1 MPNRI
6 IKESICTSEEI
17 ASISPEAEVLFYR
30 LIVKADDFGLF
41 HGNPKIIIGNCF
53 PLSSPKESKV
63 QSWLDELCR
72 AGLIVMYIADDGKK
86 YLKLLSWDKHQ
97 QRRATKSKFPHPVLS
112 DITCEQMKS
121 DDITC
126 EQIKSDTIPSDD
138 INCNQLYADDITCN
152 QLHAIVPVNENVNE
166 NVNEKRE
173 TKTECLHGAIKPI
186 APCRPAATAPT
197 VICLALNDKSE
208 YPITEQ
214 QTQQWAELFPAVD
227 ILQELRKMKG
237 WLDANPTKRKTKKGI
252 LRFVNTWLSK
262 EQDKG
267 GVRNKTPA
275 AKKNYDTGDDFLGG
289 SGYG

>member
-152 QLHAIVPVNENVNE
+152 QMSANVPVNVNENENVNE
-166 NVNEKRE
+166 ERKTRTSANGAQVADGFNRFWEVYPKRVG
-173 TKTECLHGAIKPI
+173 KKDAIKAWGQIKPDEAMVQAI
-186 APCRPAATAPT
+186 IEGVERWKASEQWTKDGGQFIPYPATF
-197 VICLALNDKSE
+197 LRGERWNDE
-208 YPITEQ
+208 CQ
-214 QTQQWAELFPAVD
+214 PA
-227 ILQELRKMKG
+227 I
-237 WLDANPTKRKTKKGI
+237 TKKA
-252 LRFVNTWLSK
+252 
-262 EQDKG
+262 
-267 GVRNKTPA
+267 PA
-275 AKKNYDTGDDFLGG
+275 EKNYDDDEDFLKG
-289 SGYG
+289 